1 MKVALLLKK
10 LGINSTLLHSFG
22 LASIGGALSLWGRVR
37 CPVK

>member
-22 LASIGGALSLWGRVR
+22 VDRRGALAQGPVR
-37 CPVK
+37 CPVG